1 MLGDPGQE
9 TDGLSDPQLRKGGE
23 GGDFQHGMKTN
34 PNPCVQEETVMHRK
48 LMKTLTC
55 ALAVLFVVSTLALAA
70 GQKASGT
77 VTAVQKEVVVVKG
90 ADGKTYEIVAEKV
103 VTENL
108 KTGDFVEYEIVEG
121 KALNVKK
128 KAK

>member
-1 MLGDPGQE
+1 
-9 TDGLSDPQLRKGGE
+9 
-23 GGDFQHGMKTN
+23 
-34 PNPCVQEETVMHRK
+34 MHRK